1 MSYESQIRSFL
12 VSSFGYRG
20 MTPDLAADVPLLDQG
35 ILDST
40 GVLEIAGFFESDLGV
55 TVDDAAVQQPDQFVE
70 CLAQGFADLGVE
82 LPVDPF
88 DPLPIALEC

>member
-1 MSYESQIRSFL
+1 MSYEPQIRSFL

-20 MTPDLAADVPLLDQG
+20 MTQDLGAEVPLLDQG

-55 TVDDAAVQQPDQFVE
+55 TVDDEDMVPDNFGSVAR
-70 CLAQGFADLGVE
+70 LVAYVARKKGG
-82 LPVDPF
+82 
-88 DPLPIALEC
+88 

>member
-55 TVDDAAVQQPDQFVE
+55 TVDDEDMVPDNFGSVAK
-70 CLAQGFADLGVE
+70 LVAYVTRKKGG
-82 LPVDPF
+82 
-88 DPLPIALEC
+88 

>member
-20 MTPDLAADVPLLDQG
+20 MTSDLAADVPLLDQG

-55 TVDDAAVQQPDQFVE
+55 TVDDEDMVPDNFGSVAK
-70 CLAQGFADLGVE
+70 LVAYVTRKKGG
-82 LPVDPF
+82 
-88 DPLPIALEC
+88 